1 MHTSGAIG
9 SGSAER
15 RTVSYDSTSGTL
27 VVGARSVKVHCAPGD
42 NECLLRT
49 YLDLVADQRDV
60 RLDTAVH
67 LRRDDI
73 TVLAQL
79 LDLDDD
85 SLEFRLRR
93 LLRLS
98 EREAAALARRLR
110 RNRVALALG
119 LGVLT
124 AVPTVEAL
132 VGADQA
138 VASPDSADAVAEA
151 STTTTVSTSTTAA
164 PTTVTVAVAAPE
176 PEATV
181 ADASEPAPAPVDVGY
196 AVRYERD
203 PEFVPPPGVDIGD
216 AMFIERDAPPA
227 P

>member
-1 MHTSGAIG
+1 MTSG
-9 SGSAER
+9 S
-15 RTVSYDSTSGTL
+15 TPPSTSAATT
-27 VVGARSVKVHCAPGD
+27 S
-42 NECLLRT
+42 
-49 YLDLVADQRDV
+49 
-60 RLDTAVH
+60 
-67 LRRDDI
+67 

-85 SLEFRLRR
+85 SLEIRLRR

-110 RNRVALALG
+110 RNRVAARLG

-124 AVPTVEAL
+124 AVPAVEAL
-132 VGADQA
+132 VGADRA
-138 VASPDSADAVAEA
+138 VASPDSAGAVAEA
-151 STTTTVSTSTTAA
+151 VDDDDHGLDVHDGGAA
-164 PTTVTVAVAAPE
+164 PPSPSPVPAPA

-216 AMFIERDAPPA
+216 AMFIERDAPPLRSRRRMARGA
-227 P
+227 PRPHGAGHDRNPRERSAMDGAPDSKRQDGAPDPTALRARQESA

>member
-9 SGSAER
+9 SGAAER
-15 RTVSYDSTSGTL
+15 RTVSYDPSSGTL
-27 VVGARSVKVHCAPGD
+27 VVGARSVKVHCAPSD

-49 YLDLVADQRDV
+49 YLVAEQRDV

-73 TVLAQL
+73 AVLAQL

-98 EREAAALARRLR
+98 ERDAAVLARRLR

-124 AVPTVEAL
+124 AVPAVEAL

-138 VASPDSADAVAEA
+138 VASPDATDVVAEA

-164 PTTVTVAVAAPE
+164 PTTITVAVPAPA
-176 PEATV
+176 PEATI
-181 ADASEPAPAPVDVGY
+181 ADASEPAPSPVDVGY

-216 AMFIERDAPPA
+216 AMFIERDAPPT